1 MYTYY
6 LLDHEYTEDE
16 ENLTGSM
23 GHLLAFNPGS
33 EDVDLKVTLFF
44 EDREPVAFT
53 LVAPAGWRL
62 NSTYV
67 QWPLEPDVRFA
78 MMVES
83 EQPLVCQSTV
93 GWNNTKNNYRPGA
106 ESKIEPEVREC
117 AKSYM
122 AIDQLARDWYVADG
136 VVIDNPEG
144 IWVRES
150 EWAVVLNPGDRPV
163 EVAMGLH
170 YGDEVG
176 EHRVEVPARRMKCLY
191 MDDIAQ
197 RNRGYGIHFSSD
209 QPVAVQWLRAVY
221 WATRPVLMAFWSV
234 PGVPGPLG
242 QAGS

>member
-1 MYTYY
+1 M
-6 LLDHEYTEDE
+6 L
-16 ENLTGSM
+16 
-23 GHLLAFNPGS
+23 
-33 EDVDLKVTLFF
+33 
-44 EDREPVAFT
+44 
-53 LVAPAGWRL
+53 
-62 NSTYV
+62 
-67 QWPLEPDVRFA
+67 
-78 MMVES
+78 ES
-83 EQPLVCQSTV
+83 ERPVICQSTV
-93 GWNNTKNNYRPGA
+93 GWNNAKNNYRPGA
-106 ESKIEPEVREC
+106 PTKIEPEVREC

-150 EWAVVLNPGDRPV
+150 EWAVVLNPGDRPA